1 MVAQAQSPRGP
12 GSKRSRFA
20 PGQHEVVRVDPD
32 FEDEYPDADASCTE
46 AFATLLV
53 AGNVLAAE
61 HERRIE
67 HTLGVSESVAQAL
80 AVVDGAGRPLTPT
93 EISERTLLSS
103 ATMTAVLDTLE
114 RQGWIRRTPN
124 PDDRR
129 SVLIEITPEGRELAD
144 RFIPGLHIVE
154 RRVMS
159 ALTRRERHQLLA
171 LLGKVLASANGLADE
186 PVEPLE
192 GERRRPDRLG

>member
-20 PGQHEVVRVDPD
+20 PGQQEVVRVDPD
-32 FEDEYPDADASCTE
+32 FEDEYPDAEASCTE

-53 AGNVLAAE
+53 TGKVLAAE

-67 HTLGVSESVAQAL
+67 HTLGVSQSVAQAL

-93 EISERTLLSS
+93 EISERTLLAS

-129 SVLIEITPEGRELAD
+129 SVLIEITPEGREVAD

-154 RRVMS
+154 RRVLS
-159 ALTRRERHQLLA
+159 ALTPRERHQLLA
-171 LLGKVLASANGLADE
+171 LLAKVLASANALADE

>member
-144 RFIPGLHIVE
+144 RFIPGLHILE

>member
-1 MVAQAQSPRGP
+1 MVQGQSPRGP
-12 GSKRSRFA
+12 GSKRARFA

-67 HTLGVSESVAQAL
+67 HTLGVSQSVAQAL
-80 AVVDGAGRPLTPT
+80 AVADGADRPLTPT
-93 EISERTLLSS
+93 EISERTLLAS

-114 RQGWIRRTPN
+114 RRGWIRRTPN

-129 SVLIEITPEGRELAD
+129 SLLIEITPEGRALAD
-144 RFIPGLHIVE
+144 RFIPGLHSVE

-171 LLGKVLASANGLADE
+171 LLGKVLASANALADE

-192 GERRRPDRLG
+192 GARRRPDRLG

>member
-46 AFATLLV
+46 AYATLLV

-67 HTLGVSESVAQAL
+67 HTLGVSECVAQAL

-93 EISERTLLSS
+93 EISERTLVAS

-114 RQGWIRRTPN
+114 GQGWIRRTPN

-129 SVLIEITPEGRELAD
+129 SLLIEITPEGRELAD

-159 ALTRRERHQLLA
+159 ALTRRERHRLLA

>member
-12 GSKRSRFA
+12 GSKRSRFV
-20 PGQHEVVRVDPD
+20 PGQHDVVRVDPD

-80 AVVDGAGRPLTPT
+80 AVVDGAVRPLTPT
-93 EISERTLLSS
+93 EISERTLLAS

-171 LLGKVLASANGLADE
+171 LLGKVLAIANGLADE

-192 GERRRPDRLG
+192 GERHRPDRLG

>member
-1 MVAQAQSPRGP
+1 MAQAQSPRGP

-46 AFATLLV
+46 AYATLLV

-93 EISERTLLSS
+93 EISERTLVAS

-114 RQGWIRRTPN
+114 GQGWIRRTPN

-129 SVLIEITPEGRELAD
+129 SLLIEITPEGRELAD

-159 ALTRRERHQLLA
+159 ALTRRERHRLLA

>member
-1 MVAQAQSPRGP
+1 LVAQAQSPRGP

-46 AFATLLV
+46 AYATLLV

-93 EISERTLLSS
+93 EISERTLVAS

-114 RQGWIRRTPN
+114 GQGWIRRTPN

-129 SVLIEITPEGRELAD
+129 SLLIEITPEGRELAD

-159 ALTRRERHQLLA
+159 ALTRRERHRLLA

>member
-1 MVAQAQSPRGP
+1 LVAQAQSPRGP

-67 HTLGVSESVAQAL
+67 HTLGVSQSVAQAL

-93 EISERTLLSS
+93 EISERTLLAS
-103 ATMTAVLDTLE
+103 ATMTAVLDMLE
-114 RQGWIRRTPN
+114 RRGWIRRTPN

>member
-1 MVAQAQSPRGP
+1 MAQAQSPRGP

>member
-1 MVAQAQSPRGP
+1 L
-12 GSKRSRFA
+12 A

-46 AFATLLV
+46 AYATLLV
-53 AGNVLAAE
+53 VGNVLAAE

-80 AVVDGAGRPLTPT
+80 AVVDGAVRPLTPT
-93 EISERTLLSS
+93 EISERTLLAS

-114 RQGWIRRTPN
+114 RPGWIRRTPN

>member
-46 AFATLLV
+46 AYATLLV

-93 EISERTLLSS
+93 EISERTLVAS

-114 RQGWIRRTPN
+114 GQGWIRRTPN

-129 SVLIEITPEGRELAD
+129 SLLIEITPEGRELAD

-159 ALTRRERHQLLA
+159 ALTRRERHRLLA

>member
-1 MVAQAQSPRGP
+1 LVAQAQSPRGP
-12 GSKRSRFA
+12 GTKRSRFA

-32 FEDEYPDADASCTE
+32 FDNEYPDADASCTE

-93 EISERTLLSS
+93 EISERTLLAS

-171 LLGKVLASANGLADE
+171 LLGKVLASANALADE

>member
-1 MVAQAQSPRGP
+1 LVAQAPSPRGP
-12 GSKRSRFA
+12 GSKRSRFV

-32 FEDEYPDADASCTE
+32 FENEYPDADASCTE

-93 EISERTLLSS
+93 EISERTLIAS

-144 RFIPGLHIVE
+144 RFIPCLHIVE

>member
-1 MVAQAQSPRGP
+1 
-12 GSKRSRFA
+12 
-20 PGQHEVVRVDPD
+20 VRVDPD

-53 AGNVLAAE
+53 AGKVLAAE
-61 HERRIE
+61 HDRRIE
-67 HTLGVSESVAQAL
+67 HTLGVSQSVAQAL
-80 AVVDGAGRPLTPT
+80 AVVDGAGRALTPT
-93 EISERTLLSS
+93 EISERTLVAS

-129 SVLIEITPEGRELAD
+129 SILIEITSEGRELAD
-144 RFIPGLHIVE
+144 RFIPGLHTVE
-154 RRVMS
+154 RRVLS
-159 ALTRRERHQLLA
+159 ALTPRERQQLLT
-171 LLGKVLASANGLADE
+171 LLGKVIASANELADE